1 MQHKKFDDLTLS
13 TELQRAVADMGFED
27 LTPIQSRSIPLILD
41 GKDIIGQ
48 AQTGTGKTLA
58 FGIPILELLA
68 QQGRNLEALV
78 LCPTRELAVQVAEEL
93 KRLAKYRRDVHI
105 VPVYGGQPIQKQ
117 FNSLKR
123 GARIVV
129 GTPGRIMD
137 HMNRGTL
144 RFDAISMVVLD
155 EADKM
160 LDMGFVDDMK
170 TILWAMPEDR
180 QTLLFSATI
189 HGSIMDLMRKFQ
201 KDPHIVNVAGRQ
213 LTVPQVEQIYFEVKP
228 WMKLDMLCRLIDMY
242 KPASSLVFCNTKRGV
257 DKIVKALQTRGYC
270 ADSLHGDM
278 KQSRRDQAMLK
289 FRKRLSSILVA
300 TDVAARGLDVT
311 GIEAVINY
319 DLPQDE
325 QYYVHRIGRTARMG
339 RSGRAF
345 SLVLSWEM
353 EKLREIQAYA
363 KTRIIRHA
371 TPFLKGQEKEERSS
385 VVAKAGESE
394 RRKTQYRVNNRQK
407 PSKKRM

>member
-1 MQHKKFDDLTLS
+1 MQNKRFDDLALS
-13 TELQRAVADMGFED
+13 TELQRAVADMGFKD
-27 LTPIQSRSIPLILD
+27 LTPIQSRSIPLILA

-58 FGIPILELLA
+58 FGIPILEQLA
-68 QQGRNLEALV
+68 QQGRNLEAIV

-117 FNSLKR
+117 LNSLKR

-137 HMNRGTL
+137 HMSRGTL

-180 QTLLFSATI
+180 QTLLFSATM
-189 HGSIMDLMRKFQ
+189 HGAIMDLTRKFQ
-201 KDPHIVNVAGRQ
+201 KDAHVVNVAGRQ
-213 LTVPQVEQIYFEVKP
+213 LTVPQVEQTYFEVKS
-228 WMKLDMLCRLIDMY
+228 WMKLDMLCWLTDRY
-242 KPASSLVFCNTKRGV
+242 NSASSLVFCNTKRGV
-257 DKIVKALQTRGYC
+257 DKIVKALQSRGY
-270 ADSLHGDM
+270 DTDGLHGDM
-278 KQSRRDQAMLK
+278 KQSRRDRAMLK
-289 FRKRLSSILVA
+289 FRQGQSRILVA
-300 TDVAARGLDVT
+300 TDVAARGLDVD
-311 GIEAVINY
+311 GVEAVINY

-339 RSGRAF
+339 KSGRAV

-353 EKLREIQAYA
+353 EKLREIQTYA
-363 KTRIIRHA
+363 KTQIIRQA
-371 TPFLKGQEKEERSS
+371 TPFLKGQEKGERGTPA
-385 VVAKAGESE
+385 VIAEKGE
-394 RRKTQYRVNNRQK
+394 RRSKKYRVKKGPLQ
-407 PSKKRM
+407 SKKRM

>member
-345 SLVLSWEM
+345 SLVLPWEL
-353 EKLREIQAYA
+353 EKLREIQAFA
-363 KTRIIRHA
+363 KTKIIRHA
-371 TPFLKGQEKEERSS
+371 TPLLKGQEKEKRSS
-385 VVAKAGESE
+385 VAAKAGEPE
-394 RRKTQYRVNNRQK
+394 RRKTRYRVKDRQK
-407 PSKKRM
+407 PSKKRT

>member
-1 MQHKKFDDLTLS
+1 
-13 TELQRAVADMGFED
+13 MGFKD
-27 LTPIQSRSIPLILD
+27 LTPIQSRSIPLILA

-58 FGIPILELLA
+58 FGIPILEQLA
-68 QQGRNLEALV
+68 QQGRNLEAIV

-117 FNSLKR
+117 LNSLKR

-137 HMNRGTL
+137 HMSRGTL

-180 QTLLFSATI
+180 QTLLFSATM
-189 HGSIMDLMRKFQ
+189 HGAIMDLTRKFQ
-201 KDPHIVNVAGRQ
+201 KDAHVVNVAGRQ
-213 LTVPQVEQIYFEVKP
+213 LTVPQVEQTYFEVKS
-228 WMKLDMLCRLIDMY
+228 WMKLDMLCWLTDRY
-242 KPASSLVFCNTKRGV
+242 NSASSLVFCNTKRGV
-257 DKIVKALQTRGYC
+257 DKIVKALQSRGY
-270 ADSLHGDM
+270 DTDGLHGDM
-278 KQSRRDQAMLK
+278 KQSRRDRAMLK
-289 FRKRLSSILVA
+289 FRQGQSRILVA
-300 TDVAARGLDVT
+300 TDVAARGLDVD
-311 GIEAVINY
+311 GVEAVINY

-339 RSGRAF
+339 KSGRAV

-353 EKLREIQAYA
+353 EKLREIQTYA
-363 KTRIIRHA
+363 KTQIIRQA
-371 TPFLKGQEKEERSS
+371 TPFLKGQEKGERGTPA
-385 VVAKAGESE
+385 VIAEKGE
-394 RRKTQYRVNNRQK
+394 RRSKKYRVKKGPLQ
-407 PSKKRM
+407 SKKRM

>member
-1 MQHKKFDDLTLS
+1 MQHKRFDDLDLS
-13 TELQRAVADMGFED
+13 TELQKAVADMGFKD

-58 FGIPILELLA
+58 FGIPILEQLA
-68 QQGRNLEALV
+68 QRGRNLEAIV
-78 LCPTRELAVQVAEEL
+78 LCPTRELAVQVSEEL

-137 HMNRGTL
+137 HMSRGTL

-180 QTLLFSATI
+180 QTLLFSATM
-189 HGSIMDLMRKFQ
+189 HGAIMDLTRKFQ
-201 KDPHIVNVAGRQ
+201 KDAQIVNVAGRQ
-213 LTVPQVEQIYFEVKP
+213 LTVPQVEQTYFEVKT
-228 WMKLDMLCRLIDMY
+228 WMKLDMLCWLIDKY
-242 KPASSLVFCNTKRGV
+242 KPVSSLVFCNTKRGV
-257 DKIVKALQTRGYC
+257 DKIVKALQTRGYH

-278 KQSRRDQAMLK
+278 KQSRRDRAMLK
-289 FRKRLSSILVA
+289 FRQGQSRILVA

-339 RSGRAF
+339 KSGRAF
-345 SLVLSWEM
+345 SLVLSWEL
-353 EKLREIQAYA
+353 EKLRDIQAYA
-363 KTRIIRHA
+363 KTQIIRQA
-371 TPFLKGQEKEERSS
+371 TPFLKSQEPEKRDALD
-385 VVAKAGESE
+385 VKAGRQVWRS
-394 RRKTQYRVNNRQK
+394 KKSRVKKEQRQ
-407 PSKKRM
+407 SKKRM